1 MRLRAPNVR
10 TILSLFHR
18 ALIVIYSVFIIK
30 RYKRIRRVTDIFN
43 VSTLVYAALTAL
55 KTNISRP
62 ALALMLVILLLLLF

>member
-1 MRLRAPNVR
+1 MR

-55 KTNISRP
+55 KTNIGRP